1 MLGDSRLC
9 IISCIRQ
16 PVAQK
21 LNKIHVL
28 VYIRA
33 SFVDILREKVSYRTV
48 STRLRDWT
56 CVGVHQKGV
65 NIKSA
70 ITMTAAMTPC
80 STAILAEKRVL
91 QILHL

>member
-1 MLGDSRLC
+1 MRSRLSATSVVPQSHFIAFNDIKSKHFLNMLGDSRLC

-48 STRLRDWT
+48 STRLRD
-56 CVGVHQKGV
+56 
-65 NIKSA
+65 
-70 ITMTAAMTPC
+70 
-80 STAILAEKRVL
+80 
-91 QILHL
+91 